1 MSIPRTRRALAA
13 ALLLVLIAAGCAK
26 LDPLAPPTTSTGEAD
41 FSNYV
46 AMGTSVS
53 MGIQSGGLL
62 DQHQLTS
69 VPNLIARQAG
79 ANGGVFTQPLVAS
92 PGIPNLLVLTSL
104 SPLTFGTLPGT
115 PPSAPY
121 MPRPADGYDNL
132 AISDAVIAAAI
143 AQPTGFPY
151 FDLVLQG
158 QGTMLRQCIAQHP
171 TFITVELGVNE
182 AVRPV
187 LLGGDPATL
196 VSVPAFAALYEQ
208 LMDSLAAGAPN
219 AKLAL
224 ANVPQVTLIPYAAT
238 VPPVIQAPLGP
249 GGSPV
254 QLRLRDAA
262 GPLPDGTLILLPAQP
277 LIQLGYGFPS
287 PAPPLPDSL
296 VITTTERSAIETAI
310 AGYNT
315 EISLQAQA
323 HGAALVD
330 EYALYDGI
338 NKHGITVGGTHYTT
352 AFIAGGLFSLDGV
365 HPSTLGS
372 GILANQFLEAIN
384 ARFGA
389 RIPLVDLSQL
399 THPPSSYSLAGAD
412 R

>member
-1 MSIPRTRRALAA
+1 MSTLRTRRALAA
-13 ALLLVLIAAGCAK
+13 ALFVLVATGCAK

-62 DQHQLTS
+62 DQYQVTS
-69 VPNLIARQAG
+69 VPNLIAHQAG

-104 SPLTFGTLPGT
+104 SPLAFGTLPGT
-115 PPSAPY
+115 PPAGPY
-121 MPRPADGYDNL
+121 IPRPADGYDNL
-132 AISDAVIAAAI
+132 SISGAVVAAAI
-143 AQPTGFPY
+143 AQPAGFPY

-171 TFITVELGVNE
+171 TFITVELGVND

-187 LLGGDPATL
+187 LLGGDLASL
-196 VSVPAFAALYEQ
+196 ISVPTFTTLYTQ

-224 ANVPQVTLIPYAAT
+224 ANIPQVTLIPYAAT
-238 VPPVIQAPLGP
+238 VPPVVQAPIGP
-249 GGSPV
+249 GGALVPV
-254 QLRLRDAA
+254 RLRDAA

-296 VITTTERSAIETAI
+296 VITTTERSAIEAAVVGFNAAI
-310 AGYNT
+310 AA
-315 EISLQAQA
+315 EAQA
-323 HGAALVD
+323 RGAALVD
-330 EYALYDGI
+330 EYGLYDGI
-338 NKHGITVGGTHYTT
+338 YRNGITIGGIHYTT
-352 AFIAGGLFSLDGV
+352 AYISGGLFSLDGV

-372 GILANQFLEAIN
+372 GILANRFLEAIN
-384 ARFGA
+384 TRFGA
-389 RIPLVDLSQL
+389 RIPPVDLSQL
-399 THPPSSYSLAGAD
+399 THPPSAYALAGAD

>member
-1 MSIPRTRRALAA
+1 MSNHRTRRALAA
-13 ALLLVLIAAGCAK
+13 ALLVLIAAGCAK

-53 MGIQSGGLL
+53 MGIQSAGLL
-62 DQHQLTS
+62 DQYQLKS
-69 VPNLIARQAG
+69 VPNLIAHQAG

-104 SPLTFGTLPGT
+104 SPLTFSTLPGT

-121 MPRPADGYDNL
+121 IPRPADGYDNL
-132 AISDAVIAAAI
+132 SISGAVVAAAI

-171 TFITVELGVNE
+171 TFITVELGVND

-187 LLGGDPATL
+187 LQGGDLASLISVPTFATL
-196 VSVPAFAALYEQ
+196 YTQ

-219 AKLAL
+219 ARLAL
-224 ANVPQVTLIPYAAT
+224 ANIPQVTLIPYAAT
-238 VPPVIQAPLGP
+238 VPPVVQAPIGP
-249 GGSPV
+249 GGALVSV
-254 QLRLRDAA
+254 RLRDAA
-262 GPLPDGTLILLPAQP
+262 GPLPDGTLILLPAKP

-310 AGYNT
+310 VGFNAAIAA
-315 EISLQAQA
+315 EAQA
-323 HGAALVD
+323 RGAALVD

-338 NKHGITVGGTHYTT
+338 YRNGITIGGTHYTT
-352 AFIAGGLFSLDGV
+352 AYISGGLFSLDGV

-372 GILANQFLEAIN
+372 GILANRFLEAIN

-389 RIPLVDLSQL
+389 RIPPVDLSQL
-399 THPPSSYSLAGAD
+399 THPPSGYALAEAG